1 MCIRDR
7 KNVINYLESHQS
19 LQKETLPP
27 KIYHTRSSR
36 NKANI
41 RCHSLRQVLRANNL
55 HCLTWV
61 ISDCQF
67 STLEK
72 TLKQKEKDST
82 IRTEWNYN
90 SQNVDFEWRTVEKG
104 KTHVRVLAKFPVNSQ
119 RTLVTLDGGFSA
131 LARQLRLS
139 SESIVSF
146 TLNSRKKLSGSS
158 YCHVTEDGLLK
169 LMEGIAYL
177 TNLSQLSL
185 YFYSMHEV
193 TDSGLAHILRIIP
206 SLPHLKSLSLGLVG
220 CVKVTDET
228 LDAICTALQVKADLH
243 GLALLLN
250 GTGVTN
256 GGILRLSRFLPYLP
270 NVKEFTIDV
279 EMVSEG
285 SCVELANNIQNLT
298 SLKTLRLRLSSSKEI
313 GDLTLKSISVA
324 LQSHRNLSN
333 VDLDFSNTGVNDE
346 GVVAIGNQLLSIDIF
361 QSLLGK
367 DSCLRRWSDEYH
379 SWTSITSATHSRSP

>member
-1 MCIRDR
+1 
-7 KNVINYLESHQS
+7 
-19 LQKETLPP
+19 
-27 KIYHTRSSR
+27 
-36 NKANI
+36 
-41 RCHSLRQVLRANNL
+41 
-55 HCLTWV
+55 
-61 ISDCQF
+61 
-67 STLEK
+67 
-72 TLKQKEKDST
+72 
-82 IRTEWNYN
+82 
-90 SQNVDFEWRTVEKG
+90 
-104 KTHVRVLAKFPVNSQ
+104 
-119 RTLVTLDGGFSA
+119 
-131 LARQLRLS
+131 
-139 SESIVSF
+139 
-146 TLNSRKKLSGSS
+146 
-158 YCHVTEDGLLK
+158 
-169 LMEGIAYL
+169 MEGIAYL

-346 GVVAIGNQLLSIDIF
+346 GVVAIGNQLSQLSQLTYFKLSLAKTRVSDVGAMSIIRGL
-361 QSLLGK
+361 QSLQQLTHVRLDFLDCYK
-367 DSCLRRWSDEYH
+367 MLSKLNADKVEDLLRVNP
-379 SWTSITSATHSRSP
+379 SIAVVNVQLEMDL